1 MSQPLIDLQHISK
14 SFDGELILDD
24 LNLSIRENSFVTL
37 LGPSG
42 CGKTTTLRILG
53 GFTSPDTG
61 RVLFDG
67 QDITKLPPN
76 KRQLNTVFQK
86 YALFPHMTVM
96 ENIVCGGRQRA
107 EEYIKKFYL
116 SGKENIY
123 PAHLSGGEKQR
134 TAIARMLAASP
145 DLIMFDEPLSAVDS
159 YLKSELEAE
168 ILTAAEEFGGQAL
181 IVSHDMGEIYR
192 LSERVAVIENGKIS
206 AIQTKNE
213 LFEAPASAAAARLMG
228 YENIS
233 NIKLNSN
240 GNYVAEDWGITVKA
254 LRRGPY
260 KYAAVRGEDI
270 IVSSSLPSCEGG
282 FVKVRT
288 KAVIK
293 DIDGF
298 IIKFISPR
306 GHMMT
311 ARLKEELPSST
322 EEVYRQTLRAKGDR
336 TCLHACRL
344 EPHTYFKK

>member
-1 MSQPLIDLQHISK
+1 MKLYVDIEKKLENFDLKVNFETDSEI
-14 SFDGELILDD
+14 FA
-24 LNLSIRENSFVTL
+24 L
-37 LGPSG
+37 LGASG
-42 CGKTTTLRILG
+42 YGKTMTLKCIAGIETPDSGVINLG
-53 GFTSPDTG
+53 G
-61 RVLFDG
+61 RVLFDSEAG
-67 QDITKLPPN
+67 INLPIRKRRVGYLFQD
-76 KRQLNTVFQK
+76 

-96 ENIVCGGRQRA
+96 ENIVCGGRERA

-206 AIQTKNE
+206 AIQTKDE

-240 GNYVAEDWGITVKA
+240 GNYLAEDWGITVKA

-260 KYAAVRGEDI
+260 KYAAVRGENI

-298 IIKFISPR
+298 IIKFISPC

-311 ARLKEELPSST
+311 ARMKEELPSST
-322 EEVYRQTLRAKGDR
+322 EEVYIKIPDEKIL
-336 TCLHACRL
+336 L
-344 EPHTYFKK
+344 FIM